1 MLPAAK
7 LVPAGESFSSRE
19 VPVLQGPSLSLLRIP
34 STWPS
39 EPSPHARYIEQ
50 ATRARVLGVKLLPRV
65 PSVLRR
71 FDASQ
76 FGLLAAY
83 AYPEAT
89 RERLELCND
98 WHVWLFLF
106 DDEADECADV
116 GQRPAYLQEYMEACL
131 EVLRG
136 GALRTRARPLERFTY
151 DIRRRMERLASE
163 SWLSRF
169 ADDVESYLFQGT
181 LQASRHW
188 TAGTVPDFDAYLTQ
202 RAEDSGMYTCVDL
215 VEFAQEGR
223 ELPGHVLA
231 TPELRRMREL
241 CTRVVALSNDLFSY
255 EKEVL
260 WSRNP
265 NNLVHVLQVHHALG
279 LEESVAEAIQVVN
292 ADVECFQACEER
304 LLQSGLLDDAR
315 VAFYVD
321 GMKAW
326 MRGNVCWSLVTGR
339 YCSPTSPFPELRRP

>member
-1 MLPAAK
+1 M
-7 LVPAGESFSSRE
+7 
-19 VPVLQGPSLSLLRIP
+19 
-34 STWPS
+34 
-39 EPSPHARYIEQ
+39 HARSIER
-50 ATRARVLGVKLLPRV
+50 ATRARVLGVNLLPRV

-83 AYPEAT
+83 AYPKAT

-106 DDEADECADV
+106 DDEADECVEV

-136 GALRTRARPLERFTY
+136 GALRPRARPLERFTH
-151 DIRRRMERLASE
+151 DIRRRMERLASA
-163 SWLSRF
+163 SWLARF
-169 ADDVESYLFQGT
+169 AEDVESYLFQGT
-181 LQASRHW
+181 LEASRHW
-188 TAGTVPDFDAYLTQ
+188 TAGTVPDFDSYLTQ

-223 ELPGHVLA
+223 ELPRDVLA
-231 TPELRRMREL
+231 TAELRRMREL
-241 CTRVVALSNDLFSY
+241 CTRVVALSNDVFSY

-265 NNLVHVLQVHHALG
+265 NNLVHVLQVHQGLG
-279 LEESVAEAIQVVN
+279 LEASVAEAIQVVN
-292 ADVECFQACEER
+292 ADVACFQVCEER
-304 LLQSGLLDDAR
+304 LLESGLLNDAR
-315 VAFYVD
+315 VAFYVE

-326 MRGNVCWSLVTGR
+326 MRGNVCWSLLTGR